1 VDAKIQGNLK
11 HQIEKHNRT
20 PQSHRERERKEEFLC
35 IVNTNVQKKVEKSL
49 LLFKIKDV
57 AEAC

>member
-1 VDAKIQGNLK
+1 MQKFREISNIK
-11 HQIEKHNRT
+11 WKNIIELYRVTEK
-20 PQSHRERERKEEFLC
+20 ERERKEFLC
-35 IVNTNVQKKVEKSL
+35 KVNTNVQKKVEKSL